1 MKTWLS
7 FFLSLSI
14 IIGLFLGCSSSSLPY
29 DKPDK
34 QGNSKDQVLPS
45 SQLISTLYD
54 KSKIGPELVK
64 RNNDF
69 AFHIFKQLNKEDREK
84 NIFISPLS
92 ISTALAMTYQG
103 AQGTTKEAMA
113 KALRYSDIDIQ
124 VLNESYKNLLP
135 HLMKLDHKIELN
147 IANSIWIR
155 DGVPIQEPF
164 LSINK
169 EVFNAL
175 VSTLDFSKEDAANK
189 INQWISDATNEK
201 ISQMIEP
208 PIAPDTIMYL
218 INAVYFKGNWA
229 DEFNKEHTLNSL
241 FYREDGRSEEVMM
254 MSRNGSVEYG
264 QKDDFKVVRLPYENG
279 KTAMYCILPE
289 EGKSTNEFIEDLD
302 SEKWKIV
309 KDSISHTDDLILQI
323 PRFQLEYG
331 IKSLKG
337 SLINLGMEDA
347 FSDDADFSGI
357 GDNLCINEVFHKA
370 VIDVNEEGSEAAAA
384 TVVEMRVTSAVEPI
398 EFIANRPFIFIIADD
413 ETDSILFMGKVYNI

>member
-1 MKTWLS
+1 M
-7 FFLSLSI
+7 
-14 IIGLFLGCSSSSLPY
+14 
-29 DKPDK
+29 
-34 QGNSKDQVLPS
+34 
-45 SQLISTLYD
+45 
-54 KSKIGPELVK
+54 
-64 RNNDF
+64 
-69 AFHIFKQLNKEDREK
+69 
-84 NIFISPLS
+84 
-92 ISTALAMTYQG
+92 
-103 AQGTTKEAMA
+103 
-113 KALRYSDIDIQ
+113 
-124 VLNESYKNLLP
+124 
-135 HLMKLDHKIELN
+135 
-147 IANSIWIR
+147 
-155 DGVPIQEPF
+155 
-164 LSINK
+164 SINK

-337 SLINLGMEDA
+337 SLINLGMEDV

-370 VIDVNEEGSEAAAA
+370 VIDVNEEGREAAAV
-384 TVVEMRVTSAVEPI
+384 TVVEMRETSAVEPI

>member
-1 MKTWLS
+1 
-7 FFLSLSI
+7 
-14 IIGLFLGCSSSSLPY
+14 
-29 DKPDK
+29 
-34 QGNSKDQVLPS
+34 
-45 SQLISTLYD
+45 
-54 KSKIGPELVK
+54 
-64 RNNDF
+64 
-69 AFHIFKQLNKEDREK
+69 
-84 NIFISPLS
+84 
-92 ISTALAMTYQG
+92 MTYQG

-309 KDSISHTDDLILQI
+309 KDSISTPMILYYKY
-323 PRFQLEYG
+323 PD
-331 IKSLKG
+331 S
-337 SLINLGMEDA
+337 NLNMELRA
-347 FSDDADFSGI
+347 
-357 GDNLCINEVFHKA
+357 
-370 VIDVNEEGSEAAAA
+370 
-384 TVVEMRVTSAVEPI
+384 
-398 EFIANRPFIFIIADD
+398 
-413 ETDSILFMGKVYNI
+413 